1 MKVLTTEEMTLLIR
15 KAFRAGED
23 WGVTY
28 SGWFIPTEKGH
39 TARIEETIKL
49 LLSELGES
57 AQPIKGE
64 M

>member
-28 SGWFIPTEKGH
+28 SGWFVPTPEQH
-39 TARIEETIKL
+39 TDQIDKTVSVL
-49 LLSELGES
+49 LTDLGEPT
-57 AQPIKGE
+57 QPIKGE